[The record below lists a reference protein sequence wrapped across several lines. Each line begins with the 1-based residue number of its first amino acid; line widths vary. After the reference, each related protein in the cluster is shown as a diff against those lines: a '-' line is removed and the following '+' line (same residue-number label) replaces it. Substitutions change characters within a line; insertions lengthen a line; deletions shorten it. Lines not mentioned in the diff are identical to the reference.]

1 MRMRHP
7 FPIALAAAGALMA
20 SSLQSAATEYAFST
34 YGLGGNAFGAGATP
48 PPGTYVT
55 EATAFYSA
63 SIGTSVSFGG
73 VTLNPGAKVDAFS
86 AATNILYV
94 PERKVLGGNLGL
106 SVTIPV
112 GHIDVDATLGGPFGL
127 SRSVDGWGF
136 GDVWSKVQLGWQH
149 GEFAHTIYVQA
160 VAPTGRWDPG
170 FSPIIGLHR
179 PGIDTG
185 WAFTWTDKTKKL
197 QVNGATGFTFN
208 FENTAT
214 DYRSGNEFHFEWAV
228 GLEFAPGLLIGVVGY
243 DYRQLTGDT
252 GSGAR
257 LGPFKGSVDAIGPGL
272 IYTTLLGQTPFILNV
287 RHYHEF
293 NAQNRWEGNSTVLS
307 GTIRF

>member
-1 MRMRHP
+1 
-7 FPIALAAAGALMA
+7 
-20 SSLQSAATEYAFST
+20 
-34 YGLGGNAFGAGATP
+34 
-48 PPGTYVT
+48 
-55 EATAFYSA
+55 
-63 SIGTSVSFGG
+63 
-73 VTLNPGAKVDAFS
+73 
-86 AATNILYV
+86 
-94 PERKVLGGNLGL
+94 
-106 SVTIPV
+106 
-112 GHIDVDATLGGPFGL
+112 L

-185 WAFTWTDKTKKL
+185 WAFTWTDRTKKL
-197 QVNGATGFTFN
+197 QLNGTTGFTFN

-214 DYRSGNEFHFEWAV
+214 DYKSGNEFHFEWAV

-243 DYRQLTGDT
+243 DYRQLTSDS
-252 GSGAR
+252 GSGDR
-257 LGPFKGSVDAIGPGL
+257 IGPFKGRVDAIGPGL

-307 GTIRF
+307 GTLRF

>member
-1 MRMRHP
+1 LRKQKQGKAKMRTRHP
-7 FPIALAAAGALMA
+7 FPIALAAASALMA
-20 SSLQSAATEYAFST
+20 SSMQSAATEYAFST

-63 SIGTSVSFGG
+63 SIGSTVSFGG

-136 GDVWSKVQLGWQH
+136 GDVWS
-149 GEFAHTIYVQA
+149 
-160 VAPTGRWDPG
+160 
-170 FSPIIGLHR
+170 
-179 PGIDTG
+179 
-185 WAFTWTDKTKKL
+185 
-197 QVNGATGFTFN
+197 N
-208 FENTAT
+208 
-214 DYRSGNEFHFEWAV
+214 
-228 GLEFAPGLLIGVVGY
+228 
-243 DYRQLTGDT
+243 
-252 GSGAR
+252 
-257 LGPFKGSVDAIGPGL
+257 AIGPGL
-272 IYTTLLGQTPFILNV
+272 TYTTLLGQTPFILNV

-293 NAQNRWEGNSTVLS
+293 NAQNRWEGSSTVLS
-307 GTIRF
+307 GTIRY

>member
-1 MRMRHP
+1 MEREANYVAVGA
-7 FPIALAAAGALMA
+7 FILLVIAMAVGFVLWYTDAKDSRDFELYEVYFAG
-20 SSLQSAATEYAFST
+20 
-34 YGLGGNAFGAGATP
+34 
-48 PPGTYVT
+48 
-55 EATAFYSA
+55 
-63 SIGTSVSFGG
+63 SVSGLDRGSPVRYLGVDVGRVRRLDIDRDNPGRVVAVVEVDRSAPISSATRASLGLQG
-73 VTLNPGAKVDAFS
+73 VTGL
-86 AATNILYV
+86 LYIDLREV
-94 PERKVLGGNLGL
+94 P
-106 SVTIPV
+106 
-112 GHIDVDATLGGPFGL
+112 DVN
-127 SRSVDGWGF
+127 
-136 GDVWSKVQLGWQH
+136 
-149 GEFAHTIYVQA
+149 
-160 VAPTGRWDPG
+160 
-170 FSPIIGLHR
+170 
-179 PGIDTG
+179 
-185 WAFTWTDKTKKL
+185 KTKKL

-287 RHYHEF
+287 RHYQEF

-307 GTIRF
+307 GTIRY